1 VRVEDGILG
10 SVEFDENGD
19 RTAAAVTMYRI
30 EKGKPRVLAVIK
42 PP

>member
-10 SVEFDENGD
+10 SFRLDANGD
-19 RTAAAVTMYRI
+19 QTSPAVTMYRV
-30 EKGKPRVLAVIK
+30 EKGKPRVLAVIT